1 MLGTCVLLQPDML
14 GNRRATRSGN
24 VSWRCAWRSCSLR
37 LPFQRQGKR
46 QRSQSRVSHA
56 PLARLRRQS
65 APSASSSRA
74 PSRSARP
81 SERSRERESER
92 ERERVREK
100 ATERERERER
110 QREHSSTGH
119 SSSTTHRKLITHTTT
134 PQLSPTHTHRCRWLT
149 SNDPKLNARHAK
161 IKTFRNPV
169 HDPVGTSPQLPAIGG
184 DLLESE
190 IAGIR
195 WTQELLRTK

>member
-81 SERSRERESER
+81 SERSRERERERARER
-92 ERERVREK
+92 EREREK
-100 ATERERERER
+100 ATERQRERER

-161 IKTFRNPV
+161 TFRNPV
-169 HDPVGTSPQLPAIGG
+169 LAVASTACHLRSSGVLS
-184 DLLESE
+184 SHRR
-190 IAGIR
+190 IR
-195 WTQELLRTK
+195 